1 MQLKPEFIYII
12 PYVIHVPPFTVT
24 SGSCPVE
31 AGTHA
36 S

>member
-12 PYVIHVPPFTVT
+12 PYVIHLPPFTVT
-24 SGSCPVE
+24 SGTGPVE
-31 AGTHA
+31 QNPA